1 MRGGRGPRR
10 KEALCTPAH
19 EDPDSLL
26 TSSLAGGRQRQIAA
40 VELLSIGYV
49 RALLCSEAIH
59 TVTLEL
65 QLDKVRHKDNAIIG
79 DHG

>member
-1 MRGGRGPRR
+1 MYP
-10 KEALCTPAH
+10 TAH
-19 EDPDSLL
+19 EDSDSLL

-40 VELLSIGYV
+40 VEILSIGHV
-49 RALLCSEAIH
+49 CGVLCSEAIH